1 MCEVVT
7 KPFKPKLLTN
17 LLVKLIGEYDLR
29 RERDGVEK
37 VAFCLKTNIY
47 PITSNQHDGVRRAHY
62 T

>member
-37 VAFCLKTNIY
+37 VATF
-47 PITSNQHDGVRRAHY
+47 
-62 T
+62 